1 MMNPLVKTRYDDK
14 LAIVFYDG
22 VCGLCSRIVDIILS
36 SDKKHRLLFAPL
48 QGETSL
54 SYGIHNGDVEPETI
68 KVLVKGVLYEK
79 SDAVLIICKVL
90 GMPYVLLCIFVL
102 LPRNFRDALY
112 SYIAARR
119 YSWFGKKESC
129 RLPTP
134 EERSYFLP

>member
-1 MMNPLVKTRYDDK
+1 MNRIVETSDNNNLT
-14 LAIVFYDG
+14 IVFFDG
-22 VCGLCSRIVDIILS
+22 VCGLCCKIVDILLS
-36 SDKKHRLLFAPL
+36 KDKKHKLLFAPL

-54 SYGIHNGDVEPETI
+54 SYGIHNAEIEPHTI
-68 KVLVKGVLYEK
+68 KVWVKGVVYEK

-90 GMPYVLLCIFVL
+90 GMPYALLRIFVL
-102 LPRNFRDALY
+102 IPRVLRNALY
-112 SYIAARR
+112 TYIAMRR